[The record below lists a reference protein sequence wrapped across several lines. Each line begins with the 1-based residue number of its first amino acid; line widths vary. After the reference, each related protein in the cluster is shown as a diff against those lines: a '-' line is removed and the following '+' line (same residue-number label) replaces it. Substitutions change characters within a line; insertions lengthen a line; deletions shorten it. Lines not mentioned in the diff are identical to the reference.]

1 MSTRA
6 YRYITSRTSPNQNA
20 RNRPISGITIHW
32 WGNPVPGRRSTRD
45 RLVAL

>member
-20 RNRPISGITIHW
+20 RNRKISGITIHW
-32 WGNPVPGRRSTRD
+32 WGTPSREKDRGH